1 MPALAPLPHV
11 PDRDANE
18 RWFAEVAEGLAA
30 GRLAPYLGPG
40 LTAIAAT
47 SVPASYEALA
57 AFLESKVPLP
67 RRTRG
72 NLWAAA
78 QYIESQRHRS
88 TLVSLLGE
96 AFATP
101 VAPLPFH
108 RHLAALAL
116 PLIVD
121 TWYDGALRAALAD
134 RADWGEF
141 QGITRATIGE
151 DGWTRAYDAAGAL
164 ASPAAASDWR
174 TVVYKPHGG
183 VVPARNFLA
192 ADSDYVETLT
202 EIDIQTPIPEAVK
215 ARRAGVGFVFIGCR
229 FHDQLLRN
237 YARQIAKR
245 SRGPHYVVVD
255 PAGLTRNEQWFV
267 DQLQMRPLVSP
278 LGEALGRLMSP
289 GTTGLPTSPRER
301 SR

>member
-1 MPALAPLPHV
+1 MPALAPLQRV
-11 PDRDANE
+11 PDRAEDE
-18 RWFAEVAEGLAA
+18 RWLAAVREGLAA

-40 LTAIAAT
+40 LAAISGAA
-47 SVPASYEALA
+47 VPATYEALA

-67 RRTRG
+67 RRARG

-88 TLVSLLGE
+88 TLVSLLAE

-101 VAPLPFH
+101 VPPLPLH
-108 RHLAALAL
+108 RHLATLPL

-121 TWYDGALRAALAD
+121 TWYDGALRTAFAG
-134 RADWGEF
+134 RSDWGEI

-151 DGWTRAYDAAGAL
+151 VGWTRAYDAEGVAVA
-164 ASPAAASDWR
+164 PDAASGWK
-174 TVVYKPHGG
+174 TLVYRPHGG
-183 VVPARNFLA
+183 VVPDRNFLA

-215 ARRAGVGFVFIGCR
+215 VRRAEVGFVFMGCR
-229 FHDQLLRN
+229 FHDQLLRT

-245 SRGPHYVVVD
+245 SRGPHFVVID
-255 PAGLTRNEQWFV
+255 PAGLTRNERRFV
-267 DQLQMRPLVSP
+267 DELGMSPLVSP
-278 LGEALGRLMSP
+278 LGDALARLVS
-289 GTTGLPTSPRER
+289 S
-301 SR
+301 